1 MSYPRRAEIYLVKFD
16 PTVGAEIQKT
26 RPALVLQNDIANRG
40 SPITII
46 AAITSRFHQPPYP
59 TEVFIQAPE
68 GGLRQ
73 DSVVTLNQIR
83 SVDRQRLV
91 RRLGRVRPETMEEV
105 ELALAISFGLSTL

>member
-46 AAITSRFHQPPYP
+46 AAITSRFHQPPLSDGSIHSGP
-59 TEVFIQAPE
+59 RGRAPA
-68 GGLRQ
+68 GFRGHAQ
-73 DSVVTLNQIR
+73 PDPV
-83 SVDRQRLV
+83 
-91 RRLGRVRPETMEEV
+91 G
-105 ELALAISFGLSTL
+105 